1 MKYGFIKTAAAS
13 PVIKVADAE
22 YNAQRVIE
30 CIADAKAKGV
40 KILVF
45 PELTLTGCSCF
56 DLIAH
61 RVILDGAKA
70 ALAKVIA
77 ATAGTDM
84 LVFVGLPYAAGSRIY
99 SCAAAICDG
108 ELLGL
113 VPRENVDG
121 SHFQSYDDD
130 EALDVTVGEYDSFLS
145 SDVLF
150 EHASMPDLKVAVELG
165 ADMDAVTSPA
175 LRHALSGATVI
186 AQMASFP
193 ETVTSTDEAELN
205 LRYESKKL
213 RCGIV
218 MAAPGKGES
227 TTENVYSGLC
237 MVAEN
242 GVILAS
248 DEKENS
254 LAVSEI
260 DIEHMIN
267 LRRAKGGFD
276 VCDYP
281 HYVCPWGG
289 ELEDTA
295 LTRTYQKHPHLP
307 E

>member
-1 MKYGFIKTAAAS
+1 MKYGFIKAAAAS

-77 ATAGTDM
+77 ATDGTDM

-113 VPRENVDG
+113 VPRENVEG

-175 LRHALSGATVI
+175 LREEMKQYKALHTLWCGGDLAPARVYRLARYYA
-186 AQMASFP
+186 AQYKNFAHYYF
-193 ETVTSTDEAELN
+193 DK
-205 LRYESKKL
+205 SK
-213 RCGIV
+213 
-218 MAAPGKGES
+218 
-227 TTENVYSGLC
+227 
-237 MVAEN
+237 
-242 GVILAS
+242 
-248 DEKENS
+248 EK
-254 LAVSEI
+254 
-260 DIEHMIN
+260 
-267 LRRAKGGFD
+267 
-276 VCDYP
+276 
-281 HYVCPWGG
+281 
-289 ELEDTA
+289 
-295 LTRTYQKHPHLP
+295 
-307 E
+307 

>member
-130 EALDVTVGEYDSFLS
+130 EALDVTVGDRHLHRRS
-145 SDVLF
+145 
-150 EHASMPDLKVAVELG
+150 G
-165 ADMDAVTSPA
+165 AEPA
-175 LRHALSGATVI
+175 L
-186 AQMASFP
+186 
-193 ETVTSTDEAELN
+193 
-205 LRYESKKL
+205 
-213 RCGIV
+213 
-218 MAAPGKGES
+218 
-227 TTENVYSGLC
+227 
-237 MVAEN
+237 
-242 GVILAS
+242 
-248 DEKENS
+248 
-254 LAVSEI
+254 
-260 DIEHMIN
+260 
-267 LRRAKGGFD
+267 
-276 VCDYP
+276 
-281 HYVCPWGG
+281 
-289 ELEDTA
+289 
-295 LTRTYQKHPHLP
+295 
-307 E
+307 

>member
-77 ATAGTDM
+77 ATDGTDM

-193 ETVTSTDEAELN
+193 RDRHLHRRSGAE
-205 LRYESKKL
+205 
-213 RCGIV
+213 
-218 MAAPGKGES
+218 P
-227 TTENVYSGLC
+227 
-237 MVAEN
+237 
-242 GVILAS
+242 
-248 DEKENS
+248 
-254 LAVSEI
+254 
-260 DIEHMIN
+260 
-267 LRRAKGGFD
+267 
-276 VCDYP
+276 
-281 HYVCPWGG
+281 
-289 ELEDTA
+289 A
-295 LTRTYQKHPHLP
+295 L
-307 E
+307 

>member
-77 ATAGTDM
+77 ATDGTDM

-113 VPRENVDG
+113 VPERT
-121 SHFQSYDDD
+121 SMAPTSR
-130 EALDVTVGEYDSFLS
+130 AMTTMKRSTLPS
-145 SDVLF
+145 
-150 EHASMPDLKVAVELG
+150 ASMTASCPR
-165 ADMDAVTSPA
+165 TCC
-175 LRHALSGATVI
+175 LST
-186 AQMASFP
+186 P
-193 ETVTSTDEAELN
+193 
-205 LRYESKKL
+205 
-213 RCGIV
+213 
-218 MAAPGKGES
+218 P
-227 TTENVYSGLC
+227 
-237 MVAEN
+237 
-242 GVILAS
+242 
-248 DEKENS
+248 
-254 LAVSEI
+254 
-260 DIEHMIN
+260 
-267 LRRAKGGFD
+267 
-276 VCDYP
+276 
-281 HYVCPWGG
+281 CP
-289 ELEDTA
+289 T
-295 LTRTYQKHPHLP
+295 
-307 E
+307 